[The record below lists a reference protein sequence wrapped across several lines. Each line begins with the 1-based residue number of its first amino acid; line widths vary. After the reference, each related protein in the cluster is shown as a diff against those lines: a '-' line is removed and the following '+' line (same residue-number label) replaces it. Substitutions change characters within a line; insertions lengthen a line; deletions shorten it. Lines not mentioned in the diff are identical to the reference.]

1 MAQHSPEYIREE
13 IKRLLK
19 YAPPEMRAA
28 AIALLPAAKRSL
40 NTGYHPCLRGVP
52 MRSWRCLLM
61 LLTFPV
67 SVPFLWGFF
76 RIMEPINQKRRKAR
90 SEKLMKAYRK
100 RLQEAE

>member
-52 MRSWRCLLM
+52 MLL
-61 LLTFPV
+61 
-67 SVPFLWGFF
+67 VPFRRYRASMLSGGAN
-76 RIMEPINQKRRKAR
+76 RKQKSSRRSKNWV
-90 SEKLMKAYRK
+90 
-100 RLQEAE
+100 

>member
-1 MAQHSPEYIREE
+1 MEQTVSQHSPEYIREE

-52 MRSWRCLLM
+52 MRS
-61 LLTFPV
+61 
-67 SVPFLWGFF
+67 
-76 RIMEPINQKRRKAR
+76 
-90 SEKLMKAYRK
+90 
-100 RLQEAE
+100 